1 MPLAAVRLCEAATR
15 EGVVLIPYRMD
26 RNPRLRH
33 LRIVID
39 ESNQVVLKT
48 PQRVSDRQAIR
59 FLNENADW
67 VMQRLQQRPTTPLL
81 LDYLR
86 SNQRLSFAGRWRPIT
101 FYFRARRPS
110 YDLDDP
116 EEVALFLDAQRD
128 REIQLRWLLIEIA
141 KRTLPQRVE
150 YFSRRH
156 GLKAHGVGVRDQR
169 SRWGSCSETGGLS
182 LNWRLILLPPRLQD
196 HIILHELAHLQHFDH
211 SRAFYKLLNQLDPQ
225 SAKHSEE
232 LTDWSYRVMGLA
244 RNLLQVAS

>member
-1 MPLAAVRLCEAATR
+1 MPLAAVRLFEAATQQ
-15 EGVVLIPYRMD
+15 GVVLIPYRMD

-48 PQRVSDRQAIR
+48 PLRVSDRQAVC

-67 VMQRLQQRPTTPLL
+67 VLQRLQQRPATPSL

-86 SNQRLSFAGRWRPIT
+86 DRPRLSMGGKTRPIA
-101 FYFRARRPS
+101 FYFRARRPAF
-110 YDLDDP
+110 DLEDP
-116 EEVALFLDAQRD
+116 EEVALFIDAQRD
-128 REIQLRWLLIEIA
+128 REIQLRWMLLEIA
-141 KRTLPQRVE
+141 KRCLPQRVDT
-150 YFSRRH
+150 FSRRH
-156 GLKAHGVGVRDQR
+156 GLKVHGVRIRDQR

-211 SRAFYKLLNQLDPQ
+211 SKDFYKLLHQLDPQ
-225 SAKHSEE
+225 STKHSEE